1 MNGPLPTGWLRNSLP
16 SLAAAVGLTTPFHT
30 IARLASSAADGS
42 FILNSTVLSS
52 TARYDA
58 TAP

>member
-1 MNGPLPTGWLRNSLP
+1 MVAEF
-16 SLAAAVGLTTPFHT
+16 LAVFCRRIGLTTPFHT

-42 FILNSTVLSS
+42 FIFNSTVLSS

-58 TAP
+58 TEP